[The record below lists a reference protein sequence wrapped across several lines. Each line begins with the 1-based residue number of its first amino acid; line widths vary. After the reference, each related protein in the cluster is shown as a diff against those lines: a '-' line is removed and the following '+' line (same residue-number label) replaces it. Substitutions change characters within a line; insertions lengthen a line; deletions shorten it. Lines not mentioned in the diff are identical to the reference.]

1 MQLDIQN
8 DIIATFIN
16 RKPIY
21 NQLHYYIYTRGM
33 ISLNHMT
40 RLVLGHISNKL
51 PLALEPITVVTN
63 THLLQVVI

>member
-21 NQLHYYIYTRGM
+21 NQLHLLYIHGM
-33 ISLNHMT
+33 IFLNHMT

-51 PLALEPITVVTN
+51 PLALDPITMVSN
-63 THLLQVVI
+63 THPL